1 MFSQL
6 MKFIIGYSYGVW
18 SCKYHKTVNQL
29 FYEIL
34 LLKVIDIVL
43 EEFSA
48 FHSKFIMQPIDSIL
62 IDDDELIG

>member
-1 MFSQL
+1 
-6 MKFIIGYSYGVW
+6 MKLTIIACSNGVW
-18 SCKYHKTVNQL
+18 SYKYHKTGNQL

-34 LLKVIDIVL
+34 FLKVIDIVL

-48 FHSKFIMQPIDSIL
+48 FLHSKFIMQPIDCIL